1 MNLQERLRLL
11 TRLGEHLRG
20 EDDYLRAVMQ
30 RAKFHNPW
38 FTIENQELSI
48 RAIAEQFLDGGKL
61 SEWLS
66 RYQIPEQAAPR
77 TVAIVMAGNLPLVGF
92 HDLLCV
98 FAAGHKALIKLSDK
112 DQYLLPYLLELLG
125 QFDERAGSCFE
136 TTERL
141 QGFEAVI
148 ATGSN
153 NSARYFEAYFSKY
166 PHIIR
171 KNRNGVAVLDGK
183 ESEAELL
190 ALGRDVFQYFGLGCR
205 NVSKL
210 YVPRGYR
217 FEPLL
222 EALHEYREIVQHDK
236 YKNNFDYNY
245 ALYILNKEPYM
256 ANGCIILTEN
266 ASLQSRI
273 AGLHYE
279 FYDELDEVEAEISR
293 RKGEIQLVAAR
304 PGLLRQAAL
313 PFGQTQQ
320 PQLWDYADGVDTM
333 AFLLS
338 L

>member
-11 TRLGEHLRG
+11 MRLGEHLRA

-48 RAIAEQFLDGGKL
+48 RAIAEQYLDGGKL
-61 SEWLS
+61 GEWLS
-66 RYQIPEQAAPR
+66 RYEIPEQAAPA

-112 DQYLLPYLLELLG
+112 DQYLLPYLLKLMG
-125 QFDERAGSCFE
+125 QFDDRASSYFE

-279 FYDELDEVEAEISR
+279 FYDKLDEVESEISR
-293 RKGEIQLVAAR
+293 RKDEIQLVAAR